1 MATRLSSVI
10 AAAGVAVVALTIIL
24 SPPSKAQRA
33 GGRDE
38 ARSQCES
45 GDTNNRLVGCTAVIN
60 AKGFGSKFELAAAY
74 DARCWAFNDLQQFQR
89 AIVDCKA
96 SIALQPRYPY
106 AYHNLGVAFVG
117 LGDVTAA
124 IAAFTKAIEFKS
136 TFIYPYL
143 DRAKAFASLGNKE
156 LAKRDFEH
164 VLVIDPTNQDASQGI
179 AALSSTSQQQ
189 VAVQPQQPQVPLE
202 PSTQQ
207 LPFAQTR
214 QNRIALLIGNQNYR
228 YAAALANP
236 INDAQLLAK
245 VLRDVGFKSV
255 TVKTD
260 LTREQT
266 MQALREFANAAD
278 SAEWAVVYYSGH
290 GMEFGGSN
298 YIIPIDAQLKV
309 DRDVALET
317 IEVEKI
323 ESAIQGAK
331 RLRLVVLDACRNN
344 PFASQMKRTVGT
356 RSVAKGLAQMEPEAG
371 TLIAYAAKH
380 GEFAL
385 DGTGSNSPFVEAL
398 TRRIRERPTQEI
410 RRLFDLVRDDV
421 MESTGQKQQPFT
433 YGSLSGRED
442 FYFWR

>member
-1 MATRLSSVI
+1 MLHLLLPHS
-10 AAAGVAVVALTIIL
+10 
-24 SPPSKAQRA
+24 QR
-33 GGRDE
+33 
-38 ARSQCES
+38 QL
-45 GDTNNRLVGCTAVIN
+45 N
-60 AKGFGSKFELAAAY
+60 F
-74 DARCWAFNDLQQFQR
+74 
-89 AIVDCKA
+89 
-96 SIALQPRYPY
+96 
-106 AYHNLGVAFVG
+106 
-117 LGDVTAA
+117 
-124 IAAFTKAIEFKS
+124 
-136 TFIYPYL
+136 PYL

-156 LAKRDFEH
+156 LAKRDFDH

-179 AALSSTSQQQ
+179 AALSSASQQQ
-189 VAVQPQQPQVPLE
+189 VAVQPQQPQVPFE

-214 QNRIALLIGNQNYR
+214 QNRIALLIGNRNYR

-278 SAEWAVVYYSGH
+278 SAEWAVMYYSGH

-323 ESAIQGAK
+323 ESAIQGAN

-344 PFASQMKRTVGT
+344 PFASQMKRTMGT

-398 TRRIRERPTQEI
+398 TRRIQERPTQEI

-421 MESTGQKQQPFT
+421 MESTRQKQQPFT

>member
-1 MATRLSSVI
+1 MATRLRSII
-10 AAAGVAVVALTIIL
+10 ATAGVGAVALAIIL

-106 AYHNLGVAFVG
+106 AYHNLGVALVG

-124 IAAFTKAIEFKS
+124 ISAFTKAIEFKS
-136 TFIYPYL
+136 NLIYPYL
-143 DRAKAFASLGNKE
+143 DRARAFASLGNKE

-164 VLVIDPTNQDASQGI
+164 VLVVDPTNQDASQGI
-179 AALSSTSQQQ
+179 AALSSASQQQ
-189 VAVQPQQPQVPLE
+189 VAAQPQQPQVPFE

-214 QNRIALLIGNQNYR
+214 QNRIALLIGNQNYH

-266 MQALREFANAAD
+266 MQALREFAHAAD

-323 ESAIQGAK
+323 ENAIQGAK

-344 PFASQMKRTVGT
+344 PFASQMKRTMGT
-356 RSVAKGLAQMEPEAG
+356 RSVARGLAQMEPEAG

-398 TRRIRERPTQEI
+398 TRRIQERPTQEI

-421 MESTGQKQQPFT
+421 MESTRQKQQPFT